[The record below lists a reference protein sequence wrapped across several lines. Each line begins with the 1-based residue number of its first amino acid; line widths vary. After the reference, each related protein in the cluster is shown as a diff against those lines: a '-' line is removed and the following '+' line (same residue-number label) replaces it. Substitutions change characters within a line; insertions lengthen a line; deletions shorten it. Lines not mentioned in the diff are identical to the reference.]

1 MFTLSDPAY
10 GPSRREF
17 LRVGSLALAGLS
29 LPGLLARRA
38 SGAETGG
45 IVQDR
50 AVVFLF
56 LQGGPSQIETFDPK
70 MTAPQEVRG
79 IFGEVKTTI
88 PGVTF
93 GATFPKLAARADRI
107 AVVRSFVS
115 GNADHSNYISV
126 AGGNPL
132 KAPLGTLYARVAGPN
147 SPRTGIP
154 SNIIL
159 PAEAAA
165 AGLKLQSNFE
175 TDSLRRFIA
184 ASGALGANYS
194 FFDPSGGGQL
204 RQDLQLHLSRDRF
217 EDRRSLLRQLD
228 TLKRSVETTGA
239 LETASACEQRAYDVL
254 VHGISDAFDLSRE
267 DPKTIEQY
275 DTSKLFRLEEVTR
288 WYDMRRSSNLLGKQ
302 MLLARRLVEA
312 GCGFVTVMDAG
323 WDMHSNGNSPKG
335 LAGMKWLG
343 GQVDHAVAA
352 FLDDLQE
359 RGLSEKVLLVVSG
372 EMGRTPRI
380 NRDGGRDH
388 WGNLAPLLLA
398 GGGLKMGQVV
408 GRSDKQAGAPVTEK
422 YTPES
427 LLATVM
433 HTLFDLGQVR
443 LARDIPRGV
452 ADVVTNG
459 QPITP
464 LV

>member
-1 MFTLSDPAY
+1 MITLSDLCCQR
-10 GPSRREF
+10 SRREF

-38 SGAETGG
+38 RAAESGR
-45 IVQDR
+45 VVNDK
-50 AVVFLF
+50 AVVFVF

-70 MTAPQEVRG
+70 MTAPEGIRG
-79 IFGEVKTTI
+79 IFGEVKTAL

-93 GATFPKLAARADRI
+93 GATFPKLAAMADRL
-107 AVVRSFVS
+107 AVVRSFTS
-115 GNADHSNYISV
+115 GNADHANYLSV

-132 KAPLGTLYARVAGPN
+132 KAPMGSLYARVAGPN
-147 SPRTGIP
+147 HPRTGIP
-154 SNIIL
+154 ANVIL
-159 PAEAAA
+159 PAEAVAP
-165 AGLKLQSNFE
+165 GLKLQGNFE
-175 TDSLRRFIA
+175 TDSLRRLIA
-184 ASGALGANYS
+184 ASAALGAPYA

-204 RQDLQLHLSRDRF
+204 RQDLQLHLPRERF

-228 TLKRSVETTGA
+228 TFRREVETTGA
-239 LETASACEQRAYDVL
+239 LDGLSACEQRAYDVL
-254 VHGISDAFDLSRE
+254 VHGIGEAFDLSKE
-267 DPKTIEQY
+267 DPKTVEKY

-302 MLLARRLVEA
+302 LLLARRLVEA

-335 LAGMKWLG
+335 LGGMKWLG

-352 FLDDLQE
+352 FLDDLHD
-359 RGLSEKVLLVVSG
+359 RGLSEKVLLIVTG

-388 WGNLAPLLLA
+388 WGNLTPLLLA
-398 GGGLKMGQVV
+398 GGGLKMGQVI
-408 GRSDKQAGAPVTEK
+408 GRSDKQAGSPAGER
-422 YTPES
+422 YTPEH

-433 HTLFDLGQVR
+433 QTLFDVGQVR
-443 LARDIPRGV
+443 VAREVPRGV
-452 ADVVTNG
+452 MDAVANG
-459 QPITP
+459 QPIAG
-464 LV
+464 LL